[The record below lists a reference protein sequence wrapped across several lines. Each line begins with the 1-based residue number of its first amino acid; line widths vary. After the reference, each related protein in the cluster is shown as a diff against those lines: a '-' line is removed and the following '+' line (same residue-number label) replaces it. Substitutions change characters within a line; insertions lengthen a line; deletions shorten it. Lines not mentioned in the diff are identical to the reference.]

1 MNRIPV
7 SGWDM
12 HVVRQRARLLGPL
25 KHVYDAQEAEQRC
38 RVEFKEHVQRVLR
51 FVSGLV
57 GRDRTRRLAAASL
70 PAVLVASAYL
80 ASMPRPPLVDNR
92 ILIGTT
98 LLLALAV
105 FYTTGW
111 VIEMARRYEDGAEI
125 IPSRWI
131 KAAIK
136 TRALGADIDA
146 WKSHASELFAVDYRD
161 HLDDLQVLLDH
172 INNVKTPDRQYLL
185 IWFFIFMHM
194 SLELS
199 NAERRPRSRFVVPGM
214 FIDD

>member
-7 SGWDM
+7 SGWDK
-12 HVVRQRARLLGPL
+12 HVVRHRARLLGPL
-25 KHVYDAQEAEQRC
+25 KPVYDAQEAEQRS
-38 RVEFKEHVQRVLR
+38 RAEFKERVQRVLR
-51 FVSGLV
+51 FVSSLV
-57 GRDRTRRLAAASL
+57 ARSRTRELAAAAL
-70 PAVLVASAYL
+70 PALLVASAFL

-98 LLLALAV
+98 LILALAV

-136 TRALGADIDA
+136 TRAVNADIDA
-146 WKSHASELFAVDYRD
+146 WKSHAAELFAGDYRD
-161 HLDDLQVLLDH
+161 HVDDLQVLLDH
-172 INNVKTPDRQYLL
+172 IDNVKTPERQYLL

-199 NAERRPRSRFVVPGM
+199 NAERRPRSRFVVPRI